1 MKVIHNYKNHIAVLL
16 YTILIAVVMVGCNA
30 DALELSDPNGAN
42 PENFLETESQVQSS
56 VNAIYANLQTQG
68 LWGRH
73 MFFMMD
79 NMSHE
84 NNGNPQ
90 LEADKVQY
98 LDFSFDASHGA
109 IGSYWE
115 SCFRGINK
123 ANFVISNE
131 EKIRGIAGMSEQNM
145 DKFIGEARFL
155 RAFYYFLLVTRY
167 GDVPKITEA
176 LTEDQPGFPRSPKDG
191 IYDEV
196 IIPDLE
202 YAASALLSKSD
213 QSHENGR
220 ATIEAAYALLGKVH
234 LYRGNYDL
242 ARIAFNEIIG
252 QLALAG
258 NYEDNF
264 REETEHNSESIFEI
278 EFDESFGTGN
288 LWDSQV
294 SGEGQNEATL
304 RGQEYGWNDWFNV
317 YPSDDLL
324 DEYEDNDPRYEAS
337 FYSNGDTYNNSADIV
352 SIPLDRNA
360 AWKKYQNYY
369 KRANE
374 NINSSINFRVIR
386 YADVLLMMAE
396 AENAL
401 GNPDGAIDYLNQVR
415 DRVDM
420 PNYGTPEMDALYP
433 VSTPDEVFTA
443 IVHERKVEL
452 AGEQVRFP
460 DLVRWGMGDQI
471 PNFEVGKNE
480 LFPIPLNEIT
490 SNQNISQSDQN
501 NGY

>member
-1 MKVIHNYKNHIAVLL
+1 MEIVKKYKNYTVVLF
-16 YTILIAVVMVGCNA
+16 YTVITVLVAAGCNT
-30 DALELSDPNGAN
+30 DDLELSDPNGAN
-42 PENFLETESQVQSS
+42 PETFLESETQVISA

-79 NMSHE
+79 NLSHE
-84 NNGNPQ
+84 NSGNPQ
-90 LEADKVQY
+90 LEADKQQY
-98 LDFSFDASHGA
+98 LAFSFDASHGA
-109 IGSYWE
+109 IRAYWE

-123 ANFVISNE
+123 ANYIISNE
-131 EKIRGIAGMSEQNM
+131 QKIQDILGMSQEAKN
-145 DKFIGEARFL
+145 KSIGEARFL
-155 RAFYYFLLVTRY
+155 RAYYYFLLVTRY
-167 GDVPKITEA
+167 GDVPMITDVIV
-176 LTEDQPGFPRSPKDG
+176 EDQEGFPRTSLDQ

-202 YAASALLSKSD
+202 YAAANLYSNFSER
-213 QSHENGR
+213 HEWGR
-220 ATIEAAYALLGKVH
+220 ATYESAYALLGKVH
-234 LYRGNYDL
+234 LYREDYGL
-242 ARIAFNEIIG
+242 ARDAFSEIINDFS
-252 QLALAG
+252 LSENFA
-258 NYEDNF
+258 DNF
-264 REETEHNSESIFEI
+264 LEETEHNEESIFEI
-278 EFDESFGTGN
+278 EYDESLGAGN
-288 LWDSQV
+288 LWDSDV
-294 SGEGQNEATL
+294 TGAGQNEATL

-324 DEYEDNDPRYEAS
+324 EEYEDGDPRYTAS
-337 FYSNGDTYNNSADIV
+337 FYFNGDSFNNGEGV
-352 SIPLDRNA
+352 VNIPLERKA

-401 GNPDGAIDYLNQVR
+401 GNSDAAIDYLNQVR

-433 VSTPDEVFTA
+433 VSTPGEVFAA

-460 DLVRWGMGDQI
+460 DLVRWGMGGQI
-471 PNFEVGKNE
+471 PNFVVGKNE
-480 LFPIPLNEIT
+480 VFPIPLAEIAANN
-490 SNQNISQSDQN
+490 SISQADQN